1 MLMATEKTTLFNMG
15 KKFGF
20 LLIIIGKN
28 RYRVN
33 IGDNTWAFFDT
44 YDPGPYIKTVI
55 MAVSTTI
62 AGAQRSQL
70 ESSNTRKL
78 NNIMTSTKHAEQNIV
93 KHMAE
98 SRYGNLHIRR
108 RKHQQ

>member
-44 YDPGPYIKTVI
+44 DDPGPYIKTVI

-70 ESSNTRKL
+70 ESSHTRKL
-78 NNIMTSTKHAEQNIV
+78 NNYEKLSGANSAAQDLITVAIDIHLITSLFDNVI
-93 KHMAE
+93 
-98 SRYGNLHIRR
+98 
-108 RKHQQ
+108 